1 MLISSFSGVATIKSS
16 LPSYFSK
23 INKIMLAKSSTYIN
37 CLKGLPVPLTTNGLL
52 NFLDK

>member
-1 MLISSFSGVATIKSS
+1 MLISSFSEVATIKSS

-23 INKIMLAKSSTYIN
+23 INKIMFAKSSTYIN